1 MTSSFS
7 RLFYA
12 TMVVGGG
19 VAAATFSFIALENGR
34 RDQWART
41 RGVLR
46 NADLVRAKRD
56 IVDFYRSHNI
66 DPAKP
71 HREVVEQL
79 KERLKGAQVSTEID
93 CSRARLL
100 RAYEELSYVVEHRN
114 VRAADVYLGDVPSTA
129 QVRTFVQLVK
139 PLELYNLSSLS
150 PSADHFQDR
159 AKGLHEPDVFV
170 WLEAVYLPTRLKFK
184 PKREAARAKLLTL
197 AYGAKLAESEDEKT
211 V

>member
-1 MTSSFS
+1 MTSRFS

-46 NADLVRAKRD
+46 NADLVKAKRD

-71 HREVVEQL
+71 HREVVQLL
-79 KERLKGAQVSTEID
+79 KERLKGEQVSTEID

-100 RAYEELSYVVEHRN
+100 RAYEELCYVVEHRN
-114 VRAADVYLGDVPSTA
+114 VRMTDVYLGDVPSTS
-129 QVRTFVQLVK
+129 QVQMFVQLVK

-170 WLEAVYLPTRLKFK
+170 WLEAVYLPTRLKYK
-184 PKREAARAKLLTL
+184 PKREAARARLLRI
-197 AYGAKLAESEDEKT
+197 AYSSKVIETDDEKNL
-211 V
+211 